1 MSCPRCQVF
10 QGNPCD
16 ACRTLGRLDFL
27 VLRGGLRPVDK
38 APVLAAL
45 RSAAGALAD
54 IAERAFAEKHTG
66 ASGPA
71 GVTPV
76 FSPDPKGNEPS
87 GPEGPKEKKTKRI
100 RVVRKP
106 WRHSWRSS

>member
-1 MSCPRCQVF
+1 M
-10 QGNPCD
+10 
-16 ACRTLGRLDFL
+16 DFL